1 MFAAL
6 SIAACAGPA
15 RREHPIYW
23 YDTAPPAGFP
33 ETVRTVTEDRASF
46 EKDTERYIRLVRS
59 AAGGGEVNVLALSGG
74 GAGAAFGAGALAGLS
89 TAGTRPNFHVVT
101 GVSAGALTAPFAFL
115 GPAWD
120 GPLTESFSGQRSA
133 KLVQFS
139 LTGLLFGS
147 SIFKGKPL
155 ADLVNH
161 YATEEMLRA
170 VAVEAAKGRL
180 LLIAT
185 TDLDSERSVIWDM
198 GAIALQGG
206 PAALKLFR
214 QVLIASA
221 SIPGL
226 FPPVMIP
233 VETSGTILEEMHVDG
248 STTASIFIAP
258 EIASI
263 LQDIGDRK
271 KRNPGF
277 APQQHAGRRPCHAR
291 SRHEKRHAHECHGH
305 PRRLPVQWAARSQAR
320 THARLVQLRRAMC
333 RARRIVDHTGGTA
346 ATVLSGVADSAGF
359 DPAVPRAEIAASFQ
373 LSLHF
378 HDGGCGQHVR
388 IEIGHDPERAAD
400 DEHGDEDAEG
410 KREHVVGVVRPG
422 TDMQEEHQVNPH
434 LGDGE
439 HGKPG
444 RHARRP

>member
-6 SIAACAGPA
+6 SIAACAAPA

-33 ETVRTVTEDRASF
+33 ETVRTVTEDRVSF
-46 EKDTERYIRLVRS
+46 EKDSERFISRVRS
-59 AAGGGEVNVLALSGG
+59 AAGGGVVNVLALSGG

-89 TAGTRPNFHVVT
+89 RAGTRPHFHVVT

-120 GPLTESFSGQRSA
+120 GQLTESFSGQRSA

-147 SIFKGKPL
+147 SIFKGKAL

-185 TDLDSERSVIWDM
+185 TDLDSERTVIWDM

-221 SIPGL
+221 SVPGL

-248 STTASIFIAP
+248 STTASMFIAP
-258 EIASI
+258 EIASVLPDQLGGLRGANI
-263 LQDIGDRK
+263 YVIANGQYGATTITTRVRTTAIA
-271 KRNPGF
+271 KRGI
-277 APQQHAGRRPCHAR
+277 
-291 SRHEKRHAHECHGH
+291 
-305 PRRLPVQWAARSQAR
+305 QA
-320 THARLVQLRRAMC
+320 
-333 RARRIVDHTGGTA
+333 
-346 ATVLSGVADSAGF
+346 
-359 DPAVPRAEIAASFQ
+359 
-373 LSLHF
+373 SLHSSTRGAVLATLALATRNDMHLNVTAIPDDYPF
-378 HDGGCGQHVR
+378 HGLLDLK
-388 IEIGHDPERAAD
+388 PERMRALFNF
-400 DEHGDEDAEG
+400 GAECAMRG
-410 KREHVVGVVRPG
+410 ELWTTPEGLLQRSFRASLTLPG
-422 TDMQEEHQVNPH
+422 SIP
-434 LGDGE
+434 
-439 HGKPG
+439 KCPG
-444 RHARRP
+444 PQ

>member
-1 MFAAL
+1 M
-6 SIAACAGPA
+6 
-15 RREHPIYW
+15 
-23 YDTAPPAGFP
+23 
-33 ETVRTVTEDRASF
+33 
-46 EKDTERYIRLVRS
+46 
-59 AAGGGEVNVLALSGG
+59 NVLALSGG

-89 TAGTRPNFHVVT
+89 RAGTRPYFHVVT

-139 LTGLLFGS
+139 LSGLLFGS

-161 YATEEMLRA
+161 YATDEMLRA

-198 GAIALQGG
+198 GAIAMQGG
-206 PAALKLFR
+206 PAGLKLFR

-248 STTASIFIAP
+248 STTASMFIAP
-258 EIASI
+258 EIASDLARSTGRLTGSQYLRHCKRPI
-263 LQDIGDRK
+263 RSADHHDAGQDNGDRK

-277 APQQHAGRRPCHAR
+277 APQQHSGRRPRHAR

-320 THARLVQLRRAMC
+320 THARLVQLRRRMC
-333 RARRIVDHTGGTA
+333 DARRIVDHTGGTA
-346 ATVLSGVADSAGF
+346 ATILPGVADSAGF
-359 DPAVPRAEIAASFQ
+359 DPGMPRAEVTASFQ
-373 LSLHF
+373 RCISMMADAGIMFALRFAMIQSDPPTTSVTIKTPKASASTLLVLSGPVLM
-378 HDGGCGQHVR
+378 CR
-388 IEIGHDPERAAD
+388 
-400 DEHGDEDAEG
+400 
-410 KREHVVGVVRPG
+410 KN
-422 TDMQEEHQVNPH
+422 T
-434 LGDGE
+434 
-439 HGKPG
+439 K
-444 RHARRP
+444 